1 MDARRHPALR
11 LALLLAVL
19 LVPSGARGQG
29 GELGTEWQP
38 VDPARLAQ
46 MRGGFQMPSGMML
59 SFGIERV
66 VFLNGELTARIAV
79 QIPDVARITPEQA
92 QALADFN
99 RGMVVQIGEGNR
111 FNGQVGMRR
120 GALTGRAGIV
130 DSKLGVGFDAAAG
143 SRWVF
148 SADAYNI
155 NDAALKV
162 RATYKITSDTYLI
175 GQINDVNRSARRTAY
190 VGLRHTF

>member
-1 MDARRHPALR
+1 MDARPHPGLR

-29 GELGTEWQP
+29 GELGAEWRP

-79 QIPDVARITPEQA
+79 RIPDVARITPEQA

-111 FNGQVGMRR
+111 FDPAQGAGGLVIQNTLDDQDIRTLTRIEVGTDTLGAYQTLNAN
-120 GALTGRAGIV
+120 GALTDALIRAPG
-130 DSKLGVGFDAAAG
+130 GP
-143 SRWVF
+143 
-148 SADAYNI
+148 
-155 NDAALKV
+155 
-162 RATYKITSDTYLI
+162 
-175 GQINDVNRSARRTAY
+175 
-190 VGLRHTF
+190 

>member
-111 FNGQVGMRR
+111 FDPAQVAGGLVIQNSLDDQDIRTLTR
-120 GALTGRAGIV
+120 IEVGVDTLGAYQNLTSTGALTDALIRAPG
-130 DSKLGVGFDAAAG
+130 GP
-143 SRWVF
+143 
-148 SADAYNI
+148 
-155 NDAALKV
+155 
-162 RATYKITSDTYLI
+162 
-175 GQINDVNRSARRTAY
+175 
-190 VGLRHTF
+190 

>member
-79 QIPDVARITPEQA
+79 RIPDVARITPEQA

-111 FNGQVGMRR
+111 FDPAQGAGGLVIQNTLDDQDIRTLTRIEVGTDTLGAYQNLNAN
-120 GALTGRAGIV
+120 GALT
-130 DSKLGVGFDAAAG
+130 DALI
-143 SRWVF
+143 R
-148 SADAYNI
+148 
-155 NDAALKV
+155 
-162 RATYKITSDTYLI
+162 TS
-175 GQINDVNRSARRTAY
+175 G
-190 VGLRHTF
+190 GP

>member
-1 MDARRHPALR
+1 MDARPHPGLC

-29 GELGTEWQP
+29 GELGAEWQP

-79 QIPDVARITPEQA
+79 RIPDVARITPEQA

-111 FNGQVGMRR
+111 FDPAQGAGGLVIQNTLDDQDIRTLTRIEVGTDTLGAYQNLTLR
-120 GALTGRAGIV
+120 G
-130 DSKLGVGFDAAAG
+130 
-143 SRWVF
+143 
-148 SADAYNI
+148 
-155 NDAALKV
+155 
-162 RATYKITSDTYLI
+162 
-175 GQINDVNRSARRTAY
+175 
-190 VGLRHTF
+190 

>member
-1 MDARRHPALR
+1 MKFKKFT
-11 LALLLAVL
+11 ALLLAVL

-111 FNGQVGMRR
+111 FDPAQVAGGLVIQNTLDDQDIRTLTR
-120 GALTGRAGIV
+120 IEVGVDTLGSYQSLNANGALTDALIRAPG
-130 DSKLGVGFDAAAG
+130 GP
-143 SRWVF
+143 
-148 SADAYNI
+148 
-155 NDAALKV
+155 
-162 RATYKITSDTYLI
+162 
-175 GQINDVNRSARRTAY
+175 
-190 VGLRHTF
+190 

>member
-1 MDARRHPALR
+1 MDARPHPGLR

-29 GELGTEWQP
+29 GELGAEWRP

-111 FNGQVGMRR
+111 FDPAQGAGGLVIQNTLDDQDIRTLTRIEVGTDTLGAYQNLNAN
-120 GALTGRAGIV
+120 GALT
-130 DSKLGVGFDAAAG
+130 DA
-143 SRWVF
+143 
-148 SADAYNI
+148 
-155 NDAALKV
+155 
-162 RATYKITSDTYLI
+162 LI
-175 GQINDVNRSARRTAY
+175 RTP
-190 VGLRHTF
+190 GGP

>member
-1 MDARRHPALR
+1 MDARRHPGLR

-29 GELGTEWQP
+29 GELGAEWQP

-99 RGMVVQIGEGNR
+99 RGMVVQIGDGNR
-111 FNGQVGMRR
+111 FDPAQVAGGLVIQNTLDDQDIRTLTR
-120 GALTGRAGIV
+120 IEVGVDTLGAYQSLNANGALTDALIRAPG
-130 DSKLGVGFDAAAG
+130 GP
-143 SRWVF
+143 
-148 SADAYNI
+148 
-155 NDAALKV
+155 
-162 RATYKITSDTYLI
+162 
-175 GQINDVNRSARRTAY
+175 
-190 VGLRHTF
+190 

>member
-66 VFLNGELTARIAV
+66 VFLNGELTSRIAV

-111 FNGQVGMRR
+111 FDPAQVAGGLVIQNTLDDQDIRTLTR
-120 GALTGRAGIV
+120 IEVGVDTLGSYQSLNANGALTDAQIRAPG
-130 DSKLGVGFDAAAG
+130 GP
-143 SRWVF
+143 
-148 SADAYNI
+148 
-155 NDAALKV
+155 
-162 RATYKITSDTYLI
+162 
-175 GQINDVNRSARRTAY
+175 
-190 VGLRHTF
+190 

>member
-111 FNGQVGMRR
+111 FDPAQVAGGLVIQNTLDDQDIRTLTR
-120 GALTGRAGIV
+120 IEVGVVTLGAYQNLNSHGALTDALIRAPG
-130 DSKLGVGFDAAAG
+130 GP
-143 SRWVF
+143 
-148 SADAYNI
+148 
-155 NDAALKV
+155 
-162 RATYKITSDTYLI
+162 
-175 GQINDVNRSARRTAY
+175 
-190 VGLRHTF
+190 

>member
-1 MDARRHPALR
+1 MDARPHPGLR

-19 LVPSGARGQG
+19 LAPSGARGQG
-29 GELGTEWQP
+29 GELGVEWRP

-111 FNGQVGMRR
+111 FDPAQVAGGLVIQNTLDDQDIRTLTR
-120 GALTGRAGIV
+120 IEVGVDTLGAYQGLNANGALTDALIRAPG
-130 DSKLGVGFDAAAG
+130 GP
-143 SRWVF
+143 
-148 SADAYNI
+148 
-155 NDAALKV
+155 
-162 RATYKITSDTYLI
+162 
-175 GQINDVNRSARRTAY
+175 
-190 VGLRHTF
+190 

>member
-1 MDARRHPALR
+1 MDARPHPGLR

-29 GELGTEWQP
+29 GELGAEWRP

-111 FNGQVGMRR
+111 FDPAQVAGGLVIQNTLDDQDIRTLTR
-120 GALTGRAGIV
+120 IEVGTDTLGAYQNLNANGALT
-130 DSKLGVGFDAAAG
+130 DA
-143 SRWVF
+143 
-148 SADAYNI
+148 
-155 NDAALKV
+155 
-162 RATYKITSDTYLI
+162 LI
-175 GQINDVNRSARRTAY
+175 RTP
-190 VGLRHTF
+190 GGP

>member
-111 FNGQVGMRR
+111 FDPAQVAGGLVIQNTLDDQDIRTLTR
-120 GALTGRAGIV
+120 IDVGVDTLGAYQTLNASGALTDALIRAPG
-130 DSKLGVGFDAAAG
+130 GP
-143 SRWVF
+143 
-148 SADAYNI
+148 
-155 NDAALKV
+155 
-162 RATYKITSDTYLI
+162 
-175 GQINDVNRSARRTAY
+175 
-190 VGLRHTF
+190 

>member
-19 LVPSGARGQG
+19 LVTSGARGQG

-111 FNGQVGMRR
+111 FDPAQVAGGLVIQNTLDDQDIRTLTR
-120 GALTGRAGIV
+120 IEVGVDTLGSYQSLNANGALTDALIRAP
-130 DSKLGVGFDAAAG
+130 G
-143 SRWVF
+143 SP
-148 SADAYNI
+148 
-155 NDAALKV
+155 
-162 RATYKITSDTYLI
+162 
-175 GQINDVNRSARRTAY
+175 
-190 VGLRHTF
+190 

>member
-66 VFLNGELTARIAV
+66 VCLNGELTARIAV

-111 FNGQVGMRR
+111 FDPAQVAGGLVIQNTLDDQDIRTLTR
-120 GALTGRAGIV
+120 LEVGVDTPGAYQYLHPNGALTDALTRAPG
-130 DSKLGVGFDAAAG
+130 GP
-143 SRWVF
+143 
-148 SADAYNI
+148 
-155 NDAALKV
+155 
-162 RATYKITSDTYLI
+162 
-175 GQINDVNRSARRTAY
+175 
-190 VGLRHTF
+190 

>member
-19 LVPSGARGQG
+19 LVTSGARGQG

-111 FNGQVGMRR
+111 FDPAQVAGGLVIQNSLDDQDIRTLTR
-120 GALTGRAGIV
+120 IEVGVDTLGAYQNLNSNGALTDALIRAPG
-130 DSKLGVGFDAAAG
+130 GP
-143 SRWVF
+143 
-148 SADAYNI
+148 
-155 NDAALKV
+155 
-162 RATYKITSDTYLI
+162 
-175 GQINDVNRSARRTAY
+175 
-190 VGLRHTF
+190 

>member
-19 LVPSGARGQG
+19 LVTSGARGQG

-111 FNGQVGMRR
+111 FDPVQVAGGLVIQNTLDDQDIRTLTR
-120 GALTGRAGIV
+120 IEVGVDTLGSYQSLNANGALTDALIRAPG
-130 DSKLGVGFDAAAG
+130 GP
-143 SRWVF
+143 
-148 SADAYNI
+148 
-155 NDAALKV
+155 
-162 RATYKITSDTYLI
+162 
-175 GQINDVNRSARRTAY
+175 
-190 VGLRHTF
+190 